1 MSDILLEIQDM
12 PGEIYDID
20 WQSGLRGYRDSEEPN
35 LYEAVTW
42 VQEVYDIPWSE
53 ALVEECQEIL
63 NENDWYEDPN
73 SVMSYH
79 HY

>member
-20 WQSGLRGYRDSEEPN
+20 WQSGLRGYRDDTDCN
-35 LYEAVTW
+35 LFEAVTW
-42 VQEVYDIPWSE
+42 VQETHDIPWSE
-53 ALVEECQEIL
+53 DLVEACQEIL

-73 SVMSYH
+73 SVMSRH